1 MAWGA
6 GPLRKE
12 TLLEGLRSFPGDP
25 GMIQRLGQEL
35 EGSGDW
41 QLMQEVFQRQLSHV
55 PSGSALEA
63 HVSYL
68 VAKACLEL
76 GERRQALALIGR
88 SLLLRSD
95 FAYSHHLQGRA
106 LAQLNRLPEALAA
119 QRRCVGL
126 APDFPWGW
134 FELGCLQRRQGDPQA
149 AMASL
154 QRALELQSAEEP
166 QHRALFERALQETER
181 ELGRRDRHEAALT
194 LWPDRPPPADHE
206 RLPALDELE
215 LELEQFRQFLDRR
228 QAPGH

>member
-1 MAWGA
+1 M
-6 GPLRKE
+6 RKE

-35 EGSGDW
+35 ESSGDW

-55 PSGSALEA
+55 PNGSALEA

-95 FAYSHHLQGRA
+95 FAYSHHLHGRA

-119 QRRCVGL
+119 QRRCVEL

-134 FELGCLQRRQGDPQA
+134 FELGCLQRHQGDPQA
-149 AMASL
+149 AMISL
-154 QRALELQSAEEP
+154 QRALDLQPAEEP
-166 QHRALFERALQETER
+166 QHRTLFEQALRETER
-181 ELGRRDRHEAALT
+181 ELQRRERQEACLA
-194 LWPDRPPPADHE
+194 LWPDRPPPSDHE

-215 LELEQFRQFLDRR
+215 LELEQFSRFLDRR
-228 QAPGH
+228 QGAAQH